1 MTLAFPLLLAGIA
14 QADEGF
20 DLGVSAGPF
29 FTGPAEPTG
38 TQVSVVPRLS
48 HGYGDDIIHSEF
60 ELGVS
65 FGEQLLIS
73 PSVGLMAR
81 AEMGVVDPLFSAG
94 VGAMIRSYDGQNDTD
109 FLVRVGPGLAIDI
122 TDSLGFR
129 SDLRLINALGD
140 SPITNTDGAS
150 PNFEF
155 LIGIELQV
163 GNKDTDGDGLLDKD
177 DACPEAP
184 EDVDGFEDAD
194 GCPDN
199 DNDAD
204 GLADTADECPMEAE
218 DADGFEDDNGCPD
231 PDNDG
236 DGILDDPDECPD
248 EPGPGATRGCPDTDG
263 DRVPDSRD
271 KCPEKPGPANLN
283 AVTHDGCPERVV
295 VKGDRIEILEKVFFE
310 TGSAVIKE
318 ESYGLLDDVAKVL
331 VDHPNILKVEIG
343 GHTDSQG
350 SAGYNRRLSQS
361 RSDSVREY
369 LIKANVAA
377 GRLTA
382 RGYGEDT
389 PIADNGTEE
398 GRSENRRVEFRILKQ
413 KPKREPPQ

>member
-1 MTLAFPLLLAGIA
+1 
-14 QADEGF
+14 
-20 DLGVSAGPF
+20 
-29 FTGPAEPTG
+29 
-38 TQVSVVPRLS
+38 
-48 HGYGDDIIHSEF
+48 
-60 ELGVS
+60 
-65 FGEQLLIS
+65 
-73 PSVGLMAR
+73 
-81 AEMGVVDPLFSAG
+81 
-94 VGAMIRSYDGQNDTD
+94 
-109 FLVRVGPGLAIDI
+109 
-122 TDSLGFR
+122 
-129 SDLRLINALGD
+129 
-140 SPITNTDGAS
+140 
-150 PNFEF
+150 
-155 LIGIELQV
+155 
-163 GNKDTDGDGLLDKD
+163 
-177 DACPEAP
+177 
-184 EDVDGFEDAD
+184 
-194 GCPDN
+194 
-199 DNDAD
+199 
-204 GLADTADECPMEAE
+204 
-218 DADGFEDDNGCPD
+218 
-231 PDNDG
+231 
-236 DGILDDPDECPD
+236 
-248 EPGPGATRGCPDTDG
+248 
-263 DRVPDSRD
+263 
-271 KCPEKPGPANLN
+271 
-283 AVTHDGCPERVV
+283 V

>member
-1 MTLAFPLLLAGIA
+1 MILALPLLLAGMA

-29 FTGPAEPTG
+29 FSGPAEPTDM
-38 TQVSVVPRLS
+38 QVSVVPRLS
-48 HGYGDDIIHSEF
+48 HGYDILHSEL

-65 FGEQLLIS
+65 VGEQTLIS
-73 PSVGLMAR
+73 PSLGMMVR
-81 AEMGVVDPLFSAG
+81 ADMGVVDPLFSAG
-94 VGAMIRSYDGQNDTD
+94 VGAMIRSYDGVSDTD
-109 FLVRVGPGLAIDI
+109 MLVRVGPGVAIDI
-122 TDSLGFR
+122 SDSLSFR
-129 SDLRLINALGD
+129 SDLRLVNALGD

-150 PNFEF
+150 PSVEF
-155 LIGIELQV
+155 LVGIELQV

-194 GCPDN
+194 GCPDT

-204 GLADTADECPMEAE
+204 GLADTADQCPMEAE

-236 DGILDDPDECPD
+236 DGILDEPDECPN
-248 EPGPGATRGCPDTDG
+248 EPGTGATRGCPDTDG

-283 AVTHDGCPERVV
+283 PVTHDGCPERVV
-295 VKGDRIEILEKVFFE
+295 VRDDRIEILEKVFFE

-318 ESYGLLDDVAKVL
+318 ESFGLLDDVAKVL
-331 VDHPNILKVEIG
+331 VEHANILKIEVG

-350 SAGYNRRLSQS
+350 SSSYNRKLSQS
-361 RSDSVREY
+361 RSESVREY
-369 LIKANVAA
+369 LVKGGVEAE
-377 GRLTA
+377 RLTA
-382 RGYGEDT
+382 RGYGESS
-389 PIADNGTEE
+389 PIADNETEE
-398 GRSENRRVEFRILKQ
+398 GRSENRRVEFRILSQ
-413 KPKREPPQ
+413 KPKRQPPQ